1 MPARENGSAVKQRIL
16 EAASFGERIAEL
28 EMKELASYFVVTEQW
43 RQLVAGEKDIVY
55 GPKGSGKS
63 ALYSL
68 LMQKEG
74 ELFDRGI
81 LVIAAEKPSGTPA
94 FQDLAKD
101 PPAAEH
107 EFIVVWKLYF
117 LSLVARALQDWD
129 VQTPEARRVYD
140 ALRELGLLEYK
151 SPKALLR
158 MVRKHARRLATAES
172 FEATVLVDPGSG
184 APVGISGKLTV
195 SENGGENR
203 APYVPIDQLMEDAD
217 SALADADL
225 KVWIV
230 IDRLDVAFAEH
241 DDLEHR
247 ALRALF
253 KAYLDMQALGN
264 TSLKIF
270 LRTDIWRR
278 ITREG
283 FREASHIAKN
293 LTITWERT
301 SLLNLVV
308 RRMLKNSGICMHYDL
323 DANDVYSSVTA
334 QEEFINRIFPDQVD
348 PGKHPSTFDWML
360 TRTQDSTGQTAP
372 RELIHLL
379 SSLRDSQ
386 LRLIEIGHEPPPGQQ
401 LFDRAAFKTA
411 LREVSYTRLTQT
423 IYAEYPQMQPFIE
436 HLEGGKTQQTISTLR
451 GIWSVDASEARRLAS
466 VLVDIGFF
474 EARGSK
480 NSPVYW
486 VPFLYRDALRMVQGE
501 ARGFLHYGRQIVGE
515 VTQALLL
522 AIPRWQDPRDPTRGS
537 GPGYEEAAV
546 EFLDARTA
554 MPLLLWIFAAD
565 TGAPVNFPSRP
576 SIVGAG
582 LRRDMNTE
590 LEPSDFKIRLAGGPF
605 RWHGHLNEN
614 QGYRTIVP
622 LPDFATITI
631 EDTVREFGDR
641 LITGLRRARMIESAG
656 RREVPGLVRP
666 R

>member
-1 MPARENGSAVKQRIL
+1 MSVHESDPMAKQKIL
-16 EAASFGERIAEL
+16 EGASFGERIAEL

-43 RQLVAGEKDIVY
+43 RQLIAGEKDIVY

-68 LMQKEG
+68 LMQKQE

-101 PPAAEH
+101 PPAAEQ

-117 LSLVARALQDWD
+117 LGLVARALQDWG

-140 ALRELGLLEYK
+140 ALQDLGLMGCRT
-151 SPKALLR
+151 PKALLR
-158 MVRKHARRLATAES
+158 MVRKQARRLATAEAL
-172 FEATVLVDPGSG
+172 EATVLVDPGSG
-184 APVGISGKLTV
+184 APMGISGKLTV
-195 SENGGENR
+195 GDGGTQEVHH
-203 APYVPIDQLMEDAD
+203 VPVDDLLDAAD
-217 SALADADL
+217 VALAAADL
-225 KVWIV
+225 RIWIV

-253 KAYLDMQALGN
+253 KAYLDMQALAN

-278 ITREG
+278 ITKDG

-308 RRMLKNSGICMHYDL
+308 RRMLKNKGICGHYGL
-323 DANDVYSSVTA
+323 DASEVYGSVTA
-334 QEEFINRIFPDQVD
+334 QERLVSRLFPDQVD

-386 LRLIEIGHEPPPGQQ
+386 LRLIEIGHEPPPGEQ

-411 LREVSYTRLTQT
+411 LKEVSYTRLTQT
-423 IYAEYPQMQPFIE
+423 VYAEYPQLQPFIE
-436 HLEGGKTQQTISTLR
+436 LLEGGKTQQTISTLR
-451 GIWSVDASEARRLAS
+451 GIWGVDAAEARRIAS
-466 VLVDIGFF
+466 ALVDIGFF
-474 EARGSK
+474 EARGTK

-501 ARGFLHYGRQIVGE
+501 ARGFLHYGRQIVTD
-515 VTQALLL
+515 VAQALTA
-522 AIPRWQDPRDPTRGS
+522 AIPSWQEAREPTRGS
-537 GPGYEEAAV
+537 GPGYEESAV
-546 EFLDARTA
+546 AFNDARTG
-554 MPLLLWIFAAD
+554 MPLLLWVFAAD
-565 TGAPVNFPSRP
+565 VGSPVNFPTRP
-576 SIVGAG
+576 SVVGAG
-582 LRRDMNTE
+582 LRQDMNTE
-590 LEPSDFKIRLAGGPF
+590 LDERAFKIRLTGGPF
-605 RWHGHLNEN
+605 RWHRHLNDN
-614 QGYRTIVP
+614 QGYRTIIA
-622 LPDFATITI
+622 LPEFSTISI
-631 EDTVREFGDR
+631 EDTVRGFGER
-641 LITGLRRARMIESAG
+641 VIAGLRRARMIESTQ
-656 RREVPGLVRP
+656 RRDAHRVFPSS
-666 R
+666 